1 MSKQQRETRLTKAHR
16 KVASAVRTLEAA
28 KGELNRA
35 ILDAVSPVDSA
46 GKPKVP
52 MTAGQLAGELGV
64 SRSRAWEMIRQAD
77 GRGRS
82 GS

>member
-1 MSKQQRETRLTKAHR
+1 MSSDSKLKKAHR
-16 KVASAVRTLEAA
+16 KVTSAVRSLEAA

-35 ILDAVSPVDSA
+35 ILEAVSTTDSA
-46 GKPKVP
+46 GKPK
-52 MTAGQLAGELGV
+52 AGASAGDIAGELGV

-82 GS
+82 EKS